1 MSSKHSEI
9 VSFGRPF
16 ILIVFAKAFIWE
28 IIRASNIKYKNQKKI
43 YFHIEVNLNLIVQ

>member
-16 ILIVFAKAFIWE
+16 ILIVFAKAFIKK
-28 IIRASNIKYKNQKKI
+28 IIRTIDIKYK
-43 YFHIEVNLNLIVQ
+43 